1 MRQEDE
7 NQKGNLLLSPPIQQQ
22 QKFQECQKKKEFK
35 WTEIVAEQETVS
47 EYILSTIANWDKF
60 PLNMKIQVLEQ
71 FNLMIEST
79 NFEEEEDIV
88 LKSNCN
94 FIDMLKHNNP
104 KIVQI
109 TLKILIL
116 YTQKAQ
122 SINYN
127 VPHLVSQL
135 ISKVMIR
142 KEFREATIKLFM
154 LIFNKCRDGLNFG
167 IQELFSSSAPKPI
180 CETLNLFELL
190 LLKKEIGM
198 KEFLKQ
204 YLSQVYEYTQNQYQ
218 EVRSQALK
226 LFVSLIKE
234 YGESFIVPY
243 KSKLKSNQID
253 FVNKQL
259 QKDSNANSLKSPNI
273 KLAVVVVQ
281 KKQLSNQSS
290 HSNLSRPSQS
300 SQAPNEK
307 PSAATFKKIP
317 INHTQNNNNGGGSNN
332 EDQAINN
339 QKINNELNT
348 LSRKVIKHFEKNI
361 FKKKTELQ
369 SKSLKDE
376 QIFSMNDLSRSR
388 SSINS
393 KKQKKKHSDTFSQA
407 DQEDSSYEKNS
418 EFSMKTSKENSLIA
432 NPQLVQLKK
441 ATNIYEKAVVKS
453 ELAEILEA
461 GIGETKKKY
470 HPKIEIKNR
479 DKKASSVYKK
489 EKSVAISSKKGSEL
503 ASVSS
508 KAAMSKSS
516 SQSSL
521 APISKK
527 FKSEQDL
534 VFNKPKVKQGQSDKR
549 VDVQSRQSI
558 TPNGVDEDSYYA
570 SPIPNKFGSTK
581 NSPNKN
587 VDLNLN
593 TEVNNIQYSFSKDL
607 SAQQNESESG
617 YKFLQDLLHFE
628 NKIKLENSK
637 IFNDKFVSNDS
648 SIQIQEEE
656 TPFGIDNDDFYAAPN
671 LDYNSD
677 SDQKG
682 QFNQDQFSKQR
693 KSPQKAD
700 NVTPNGVDDDSC
712 YAQPNSEQDLDESLQ
727 SDNIQNEET
736 QQGDAM
742 LQKLQQN
749 QEKQQTKVKKDF
761 AKKKNEEPKQK
772 SRNSICS
779 QKSTPNEDIQRQKE
793 ESENKMKQQE
803 EEQQNVDNEMVQ
815 SIVLQKKQYQLNQDE
830 LSQSLLQVVE
840 EESNKLSYVSAAKQ
854 LSDISLQM
862 SFFKQ
867 QADNNNDLLNNPSNI
882 IESNYLGQLS
892 DVLKFS
898 NRKEQNI
905 PHFYQDASGAEED
918 KANNISNFYHFQDE
932 LNFQSQQKENS
943 QNQEIR
949 GYFFNQDLKDILSVV
964 ESAEQKHYFFN
975 QQKLPQNKQQNSL
988 SPNSQQN
995 NQLPKPKESI
1005 QQDNKIK
1012 KKSSVHSQR
1021 SRQPS
1026 QSPHKQ
1032 QFYNNKEKNGIKDEE
1047 RENAKQIINKS
1058 QQMNDTVLNSYI
1070 FLFNDKLVN
1079 KLFQQQK
1086 DKIIYIVNKDTVN
1099 QWFNS
1104 REYDNV
1110 SIISFLIHYIG
1121 HQFEREDFSY
1131 LSKFW
1136 NFQKFLSFNNALIQ
1150 SLTIH
1155 VMHQYFKKIQK
1166 YNYIK
1171 SNIKPKCLRD
1181 TINKLIKIIPVSR
1194 DKLFDESF
1202 AFLDFLFELD
1212 IYNDYIFDA
1221 ISEVLQSNVPKQ
1233 IVSSLRILSNF
1244 LRLYG
1249 EKRLNSLKPF
1259 MHIIK
1264 SISFSANL
1272 QVRNAAIEFYQEAY
1286 SWMGDSIFEYTK
1298 SLKRTQLLQLEKAFS
1313 QVILKERRPLKCPIE
1328 VFQPIMNDSLYEKEQ
1343 NIFTSDVDEEIQ
1355 KQESY
1360 IRKAL
1365 AVQEWVNKDDLIQ
1378 KIVDDASNQLKLREQ
1393 NYSNIIQIILELLG
1407 DWNKYLIENTLILIK
1422 NLAQKLKK
1430 DFCQGGI
1437 ELFEAVFELYSVD
1450 KSINRDKISK
1460 ALVSLFVVAGLKQ
1473 LLKIILKILAKK
1485 RNIKEILNVLNF
1497 GLRKSDAGCVIKII
1511 QEVQIYL
1518 SDKDS
1523 NTKIAAFDLFG
1534 VIRYIYGNPIIE
1546 QNLNQEYKNNR
1557 FILQKIQESH
1567 VKCAKMKSLSIQKK
1581 KLEELK
1587 NSISNSYSNSEMS
1600 TASYDKQY
1608 FYVQIQNC
1616 SFSSKKGQMPIQQ
1629 FKIQKKQELLQKQ
1642 MSEEPITEVYQG
1654 SFVHEFL
1661 SEQQKQPHQNEDV
1674 DEI

>member
-7 NQKGNLLLSPPIQQQ
+7 NQKGNQMLSPLIQQQ
-22 QKFQECQKKKEFK
+22 QKFQECQKKKDIK
-35 WTEIVAEQETVS
+35 WTEIVAEQESVS
-47 EYILSTIANWDKF
+47 DYILSNIANWDIF
-60 PLNMKIQVLEQ
+60 PLSMKIQMLEQ
-71 FNLMIEST
+71 FHLMIEST

-127 VPHLVSQL
+127 VPHIVSQL

-167 IQELFSSSAPKPI
+167 IQELFTSSAPKPI

-259 QKDSNANSLKSPNI
+259 QKDSNMNQLKSPSI
-273 KLAVVVVQ
+273 KLAVAVVQ

-290 HSNLSRPSQS
+290 HSNLSKPSQS
-300 SQAPNEK
+300 SQISNEK
-307 PSAATFKKIP
+307 PSSAALKKLTV
-317 INHTQNNNNGGGSNN
+317 NHVNNNGASNEESSMNNQKTNN
-332 EDQAINN
+332 EDSS
-339 QKINNELNT
+339 LNI
-348 LSRKVIKHFEKNI
+348 LSKKVIKHFEKNI
-361 FKKKTELQ
+361 FKKKTESS

-376 QIFSMNDLSRSR
+376 QIFSMNDLSKSR

-393 KKQKKKHSDTFSQA
+393 KKQNKKYSDTFSQA

-418 EFSMKTSKENSLIA
+418 EFSMKTSKENSIIVH
-432 NPQLVQLKK
+432 PQLVQLKK
-441 ATNIYEKAVVKS
+441 ATNIYEKAIVKS
-453 ELAEILEA
+453 ELAEIVEA
-461 GIGETKKKY
+461 GFGDSKKK
-470 HPKIEIKNR
+470 HQTKIEIKNR

-489 EKSVAISSKKGSEL
+489 EKPVAISSKKGEQ

-508 KAAMSKSS
+508 KAAAMSKSS

-521 APISKK
+521 ATISKK

-534 VFNKPKVKQGQSDKR
+534 AFKKQKLKQEITDKR
-549 VDVQSRQSI
+549 VDVQTRQST

-570 SPIPNKFGSTK
+570 SPIPNKFESAK

-587 VDLNLN
+587 LGESNN
-593 TEVNNIQYSFSKDL
+593 NNNILYSFSKDL
-607 SAQQNESESG
+607 SSQQNENESG
-617 YKFLQDLLHFE
+617 FKFLQDLLHFE
-628 NKIKLENSK
+628 NKIKLDNSK
-637 IFNDKFVSNDS
+637 IFNNDKLVSNDS
-648 SIQIQEEE
+648 SIQILEEE
-656 TPFGIDNDDFYAAPN
+656 TPFGVDDEDFYAAPN
-671 LDYNSD
+671 PDYNSD
-677 SDQKG
+677 SDQND
-682 QFNQDQFSKQR
+682 QIEQNQSQELK
-693 KSPQKAD
+693 KTPLKAE

-712 YAQPNSEQDLDESLQ
+712 YAEPNLEQDLDESLQ
-727 SDNIQNEET
+727 SDNLQNEET
-736 QQGDAM
+736 EQGDAM
-742 LQKLQQN
+742 FQKIQQSK
-749 QEKQQTKVKKDF
+749 EKKQNKSQKDF

-793 ESENKMKQQE
+793 ESQNQMKKQQE
-803 EEQQNVDNEMVQ
+803 QEQQNADNELVQ
-815 SIVLQKKQYQLNQDE
+815 SIVLQKKPHQLNQDE

-840 EESNKLSYVSAAKQ
+840 EESHKLSYISVAKQ

-867 QADNNNDLLNNPSNI
+867 QTDNNNELLNNPSSI
-882 IESNYLGQLS
+882 IESNYLGQYS
-892 DVLKFS
+892 DILKFS
-898 NRKEQNI
+898 NRKDNSI
-905 PHFYQDASGAEED
+905 PHFYQEAGAAEEE

-932 LNFQSQQKENS
+932 LHEQSQQKENG

-975 QQKLPQNKQQNSL
+975 QKPQQNEKQDNL
-988 SPNSQQN
+988 SPSSLPN
-995 NQLPKPKESI
+995 NQQSKPKEPI

-1032 QFYNNKEKNGIKDEE
+1032 QFYNNKEKNAIKDEE
-1047 RENAKQIINKS
+1047 RENAKQIISKS
-1058 QQMNDTVLNSYI
+1058 QYMNDKLLSSYI
-1070 FLFNDKLVN
+1070 CLFNDKLVN

-1110 SIISFLIHYIG
+1110 SIISFMIHYIG
-1121 HQFEREDFSY
+1121 NQFQREDVSY
-1131 LSKFW
+1131 LCKFW

-1155 VMHQYFKKIQK
+1155 VMHQYFKTIQK
-1166 YNYIK
+1166 YNSIK
-1171 SNIKPKCLRD
+1171 LNIKPRCLRD

-1212 IYNDYIFDA
+1212 NYNDYIFDA

-1298 SLKRTQLLQLEKAFS
+1298 SLKRAQLLQLEKAFS
-1313 QVILKERRPLKCPIE
+1313 QVSLKERRPLKCPIE

-1365 AVQEWVNKDDLIQ
+1365 AVQEWVNKDDLIE
-1378 KIVDDASNQLKLREQ
+1378 KIVDDASNQLKLRES
-1393 NYSNIIQIILELLG
+1393 NYSNIIKIILELLA
-1407 DWNKYLIENTLILIK
+1407 DWNKYLIENTLTLIK
-1422 NLAQKLKK
+1422 SLAQKLKK

-1473 LLKIILKILAKK
+1473 LLKIIQKLLAKK

-1511 QEVQIYL
+1511 QEVQVYL
-1518 SDKDS
+1518 IDKDS
-1523 NTKIAAFDLFG
+1523 STKIAAYDLFG

-1557 FILQKIQESH
+1557 FVLQKIQESH
-1567 VKCAKMKSLSIQKK
+1567 VKCAKMKSLSMQKK
-1581 KLEELK
+1581 KLEVLK

-1608 FYVQIQNC
+1608 FYVQLQNC
-1616 SFSSKKGQMPIQQ
+1616 SFSSKKGQMPPIQQ
-1629 FKIQKKQELLQKQ
+1629 FKIQKKHELLQKQ
-1642 MSEEPITEVYQG
+1642 MSEEPITEVYHG

-1661 SEQQKQPHQNEDV
+1661 QEQQQQPIQQEDI

>member
-7 NQKGNLLLSPPIQQQ
+7 NQKGNQPLSPPSQQQ
-22 QKFQECQKKKEFK
+22 QKFQEYQKKKEYK
-35 WTEIVAEQETVS
+35 WTEIVAEQQNFS
-47 EYILSTIANWDKF
+47 DNILTNIMNWDKF
-60 PLNMKIQVLEQ
+60 PLSMKTQMLEQ
-71 FNLMIEST
+71 FHQMIEST
-79 NFEEEEDIV
+79 NFEKEEDIV

-127 VPHLVSQL
+127 VPHLVNQL

-259 QKDSNANSLKSPNI
+259 QKDSNINQLKSPSI
-273 KLAVVVVQ
+273 KLAVAVVQ

-290 HSNLSRPSQS
+290 HSNLSKPPQS
-300 SQAPNEK
+300 SQIPNEK
-307 PSAATFKKIP
+307 PISVILKKIP
-317 INHTQNNNNGGGSNN
+317 VNHVFNNGAVSND
-332 EDQAINN
+332 EQSINN
-339 QKINNELNT
+339 QKINSEDSSLNI

-361 FKKKTELQ
+361 LKKKIEP
-369 SKSLKDE
+369 SRKSLKDE
-376 QIFSMNDLSRSR
+376 QIFSMNDLSKSR

-393 KKQKKKHSDTFSQA
+393 KKQKKKYSDTFSQA

-418 EFSMKTSKENSLIA
+418 EFSMKTSKENSIIV

-441 ATNIYEKAVVKS
+441 ATNIYEKAIVKS
-453 ELAEILEA
+453 ELAEIVEA
-461 GIGETKKKY
+461 GFGDSKKKY
-470 HPKIEIKNR
+470 QTKIEIKTR

-489 EKSVAISSKKGSEL
+489 EKTIPISSKKGEL

-508 KAAMSKSS
+508 KAAVSKSS

-521 APISKK
+521 TPISKK

-534 VFNKPKVKQGQSDKR
+534 VFKQPKVKQELSDKR

-558 TPNGVDEDSYYA
+558 TPNEVDEDSYYA
-570 SPIPNKFGSTK
+570 SPIPNKFESAK

-587 VDLNLN
+587 TGDLNLN
-593 TEVNNIQYSFSKDL
+593 MEANNIQYSFSKDL

-617 YKFLQDLLHFE
+617 YKFLHDYLRFE
-628 NKIKLENSK
+628 NKIKLKNSK
-637 IFNDKFVSNDS
+637 IFHDKFASNDS

-656 TPFGIDNDDFYAAPN
+656 ETPFGVDNEDFYAAPN
-671 LDYNSD
+671 IDYNSD
-677 SDQKG
+677 SDQND
-682 QFNQDQFSKQR
+682 QAEQNQLQKQQN
-693 KSPQKAD
+693 SPLKAD

-712 YAQPNSEQDLDESLQ
+712 YVQPNLELDLDESLQ
-727 SDNIQNEET
+727 SDSVHNEET
-736 QQGDAM
+736 QQGDA
-742 LQKLQQN
+742 LIQKLQQSK
-749 QEKQQTKVKKDF
+749 EKKQKKGEKDF

-793 ESENKMKQQE
+793 ESKNQMKKQ
-803 EEQQNVDNEMVQ
+803 EEQQNADNELVQ
-815 SIVLQKKQYQLNQDE
+815 SIVLQKKHYQLNQDE
-830 LSQSLLQVVE
+830 LSQSLLQIVE
-840 EESNKLSYVSAAKQ
+840 EESHKLSYFSAAKQ
-854 LSDISLQM
+854 LSDISFQM
-862 SFFKQ
+862 SFQKQ

-882 IESNYLGQLS
+882 IESNYLGQYC
-892 DVLKFS
+892 DILKLS
-898 NRKEQNI
+898 NRKEQSI
-905 PHFYQDASGAEED
+905 PHFYQDASGAEEE
-918 KANNISNFYHFQDE
+918 KSNNVSNFYHFQDE
-932 LNFQSQQKENS
+932 LHFQSQQKENG

-949 GYFFNQDLKDILSVV
+949 GYFFNQDIKDILSVV

-975 QQKLPQNKQQNSL
+975 QQKNQQNEQQNNL
-988 SPNSQQN
+988 SPN
-995 NQLPKPKESI
+995 NQISKPKEPI

-1012 KKSSVHSQR
+1012 KKNSVHSQR

-1026 QSPHKQ
+1026 LSPHKQ
-1032 QFYNNKEKNGIKDEE
+1032 QFYNNKEKNAIKDEE
-1047 RENAKQIINKS
+1047 RENAKQIISKS
-1058 QQMNDTVLNSYI
+1058 QQMNDAVLNSYI
-1070 FLFNDKLVN
+1070 LLFNDKLVN

-1099 QWFNS
+1099 QWYNS

-1110 SIISFLIHYIG
+1110 SIISFLIHFIG
-1121 HQFEREDFSY
+1121 NQFEREDLSY

-1155 VMHQYFKKIQK
+1155 VMHQYFKTIQK
-1166 YNYIK
+1166 YNSTK

-1181 TINKLIKIIPVSR
+1181 TKNKLIKIIPVSR

-1212 IYNDYIFDA
+1212 NYNDYIFDA

-1298 SLKRTQLLQLEKAFS
+1298 SLKRAQLLQLEKAFS
-1313 QVILKERRPLKCPIE
+1313 QVNLKERRPLKCPIE

-1365 AVQEWVNKDDLIQ
+1365 AVQEWVNKDDLIE

-1393 NYSNIIQIILELLG
+1393 NYSNIIKIILELLG

-1460 ALVSLFVVAGLKQ
+1460 ALVSLFVVAGLKK
-1473 LLKIILKILAKK
+1473 LLKVILKLLAKK

-1497 GLRKSDAGCVIKII
+1497 GLRKSDAGCAIKII

-1567 VKCAKMKSLSIQKK
+1567 VKCAKMKSLSMQKK

-1600 TASYDKQY
+1600 TASYDKQN

-1616 SFSSKKGQMPIQQ
+1616 SFSSKKGQMPPIQQ
-1629 FKIQKKQELLQKQ
+1629 FKIQKKQELLQRQ
-1642 MSEEPITEVYQG
+1642 ISEEPITEVYQG
-1654 SFVHEFL
+1654 SFVYEFL
-1661 SEQQKQPHQNEDV
+1661 QEQHKQPHLQEQDI